1 MIDVRASYAGGW
13 ADLSCP
19 LCKVEVDSQRLLM
32 NCKNLDGES
41 DLVSEMPKYP
51 DLFGTDIK
59 NKILVARIINKRF
72 LKRKQ
77 IVKNEERTTPKGPSD
92 PDVCGL

>member
-1 MIDVRASYAGGW
+1 M
-13 ADLSCP
+13 SCP
-19 LCKVEVDSQRLLM
+19 LCKVEVDSQRHLM

-41 DLVSEMPKYP
+41 DLVSEMPKYE

-59 NKILVARIINKRF
+59 NKICVARIINQRF

-77 IVKNEERTTPKGPSD
+77 MVKKEERKTPKGPSD
-92 PDVCGL
+92 PDACGL